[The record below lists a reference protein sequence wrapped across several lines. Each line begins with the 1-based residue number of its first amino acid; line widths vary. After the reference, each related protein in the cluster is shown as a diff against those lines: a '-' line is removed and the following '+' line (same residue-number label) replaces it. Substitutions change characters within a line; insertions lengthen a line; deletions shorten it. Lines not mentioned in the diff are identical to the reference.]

1 MNPMELKHEG
11 EVYDK
16 LQNEYKLKK
25 RDFLFKSS
33 GIAKKMGISS
43 YAVVTVL
50 KRLEEENKVERTSFS
65 RTITI
70 WKTRFDKK

>member
-1 MNPMELKHEG
+1 MELKHEG

>member
-1 MNPMELKHEG
+1 VNPMELKHEG